1 METRNPTYAK
11 IRNPRLTAQDLAW
24 IWHNLDLTT
33 PDEWETYDHHDHG
46 ADVGFTY
53 HFHGVTIYVDGYCL
67 REPWH
72 GPEEIYGA
80 TLEDSLL
87 RSYDLMPI
95 IKEGRK

>member
-1 METRNPTYAK
+1 METPIPIYAK
-11 IRNPRLTAQDLAW
+11 VRTPRLTAQDLAW
-24 IWHNLDLTT
+24 IWHNLDLRH
-33 PDEWETYDHHDHG
+33 PDEWETFDHHDHG

-67 REPWH
+67 QEPWQ
-72 GPEEIYGA
+72 GPEEIYSA